1 MNQLRRLAAV
11 ASILLAVPAFA
22 QNAPATR
29 PAAPK
34 PTPEQQEAINA
45 YNHLPTDQP
54 AVKKSMGVANRDGTP
69 NPNFGK
75 DDASFIKRHE
85 GFVERSKKPVG
96 LLWIGDSIT
105 DGWNTRGKELFA
117 AEYDKYTPA
126 NFGIGGDRTEH
137 VLWRIANGE
146 LDAIKPNPK
155 VVVIMIGTNDAGAHT
170 PEEIAAG
177 TTAVVKA
184 TREKLPDSKI
194 LLLAIF
200 PRSANPTDEIRV
212 KNEKANEI
220 LAKLDEGATGKVRF
234 LSIWKQFLAEDGTLS
249 KDIMPDLLHPN
260 DKGYHI
266 WADTMRPTL
275 EEMMK

>member
-1 MNQLRRLAAV
+1 MTHPLR
-11 ASILLAVPAFA
+11 ASLLALLLLATPAFA

-29 PAAPK
+29 PAVPQLTA
-34 PTPEQQEAINA
+34 EQRDAINA

-54 AVKKSMGVANRDGTP
+54 AVKKNMTAYNRDGTP
-69 NPNFGK
+69 NPNFDK
-75 DDASFIKRHE
+75 PDAGFIKRHE
-85 GFVERSKKPVG
+85 GFIERSKSPVG

-117 AEYDKYTPA
+117 AQYDRYQPA

-155 VVVIMIGTNDAGAHT
+155 VVVIMIGTNDAAAHT

-177 TTAVVKA
+177 TTAVVSA
-184 TREKLPDSKI
+184 TQAKLPDSKI

-200 PRSANPTDEIRV
+200 PRQAKPTDELRV
-212 KNEKANEI
+212 KNEKANDI
-220 LAKLDEGATGKVRF
+220 LAKLDQGPTGKIRF
-234 LSIWKQFLAEDGTLS
+234 LSIWKQFLTDDGTLT
-249 KDIMPDLLHPN
+249 KQIMPDLLHPN
-260 DKGYHI
+260 AAGYKI
-266 WADTMRPTL
+266 WADAMQPTL
-275 EEMMK
+275 DEMMK